1 MGLGE
6 EARAGA
12 FAPKE
17 PEAHEPDES
26 KEPAVVQTEEERV
39 ALAEQQR
46 IAEFNAHPHTQIT
59 ALLKELSAPR
69 HDIHDR
75 LGAVHNG
82 LIRMAQLVLQHTPV
96 PENPNG

>member
-12 FAPKE
+12 FAP
-17 PEAHEPDES
+17 PEVEQNAQGPT
-26 KEPAVVQTEEERV
+26 QEEL
-39 ALAEQQR
+39 AAQAEQQR
-46 IAEFNAHPHTQIT
+46 IAEFNAHPHTQVT

-82 LIRMAQLVLQHTPV
+82 LIRLAQLVLQHTPV